1 MDLYFAHPFICI
13 VHSFNQV
20 LARDGYR
27 CKVTRM
33 FDRESLHQC
42 AELEAIRNDVIAND
56 VTVQACHILKE
67 PAMQGAGIGEDSAVV
82 NKVRFH
88 QQVWSLYSPVIQ
100 TYDTARTMAFLE
112 LFGFSKVSE
121 ALKRPHQVC
130 NLLSLEPNICSK
142 FDRLD
147 LWFES
152 TREACYSKTLSITST
167 DTHVAG
173 LL

>member
-1 MDLYFAHPFICI
+1 
-13 VHSFNQV
+13 
-20 LARDGYR
+20 
-27 CKVTRM
+27 
-33 FDRESLHQC
+33 
-42 AELEAIRNDVIAND
+42 
-56 VTVQACHILKE
+56 
-67 PAMQGAGIGEDSAVV
+67 MQGAGIGEDSAVV

-152 TREACYSKTLSITST
+152 TREVCYSKTLSITST